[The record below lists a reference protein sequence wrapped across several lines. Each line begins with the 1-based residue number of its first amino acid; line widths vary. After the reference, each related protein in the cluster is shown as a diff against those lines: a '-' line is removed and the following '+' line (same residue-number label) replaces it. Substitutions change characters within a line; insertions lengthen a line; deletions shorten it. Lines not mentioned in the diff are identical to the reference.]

1 MINARM
7 EGTEFQVHAQA
18 LTCLVM
24 LEKPC
29 WREVSF
35 DEWRK
40 SLTSDVMVTSMYWI
54 PGGKI
59 YIDSLP
65 IQQKRPLLHKRD
77 V

>member
-1 MINARM
+1 M
-7 EGTEFQVHAQA
+7 EWTEFQVHAQA
-18 LTCLVM
+18 LTCLVT

-29 WREVSF
+29 WRKASF

-40 SLTSDVMVTSMYWI
+40 SLTSDVMVISMCWV

-59 YIDSLP
+59 YIDSIP
-65 IQQKRPLLHKRD
+65 NQQQCPLLHKRD